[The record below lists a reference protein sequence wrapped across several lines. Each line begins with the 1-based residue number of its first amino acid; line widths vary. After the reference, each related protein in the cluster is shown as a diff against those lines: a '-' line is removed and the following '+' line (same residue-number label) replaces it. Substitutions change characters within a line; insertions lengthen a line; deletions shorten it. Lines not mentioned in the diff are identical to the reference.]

1 MPDRS
6 NAFLS
11 KGAITES
18 LSVKRKSL
26 NASSLVV
33 FKLSTERFSE
43 SFPLNARNNI
53 AKREKTV
60 DVTIRLTAK
69 LLQSEKDTLNAKKH
83 IASEKIIKSKISD
96 SFFIRRFC
104 PLIKKINESEKNM
117 KIGIFGGTF
126 DPPHKGHVKIAETA
140 VKELG
145 LDELIILPSGDPPHK
160 TDKPVTDKMHRWNM
174 TKYGFEKYGYT
185 ISDYEI
191 KKESLSYTC
200 ETLEHFAKDLD
211 GELYFIIGGDS
222 LKNLPTWKCPDKI
235 LSLAKLYV
243 IGRDVDAENEY
254 TKKYPDRI
262 IRSHE
267 PIPNVSS
274 TDIRLRRRFLL
285 PVQDMLAADKVG
297 RYMDDY
303 DLYKE
308 HFREALSLS
317 DYINI
322 NRYMHT
328 YGVARTAMEFAPVMG
343 VDPEKAFIAALF
355 HDIAKNVD
363 PTPYQE
369 RLDKEGVY
377 LPASCKHGFVG
388 SYIAE
393 DKYGVTDKDVLNAIK
408 YHTTGRRGMSQLE
421 KLVFLSDAIENV
433 TRAYELS
440 RTLRKVAENDF
451 ELAVVKFAEAIVENV
466 ADKDRCTL
474 TEDAVEDLRSKYYG
488 TKSTK

>member
-1 MPDRS
+1 MI
-6 NAFLS
+6 A
-11 KGAITES
+11 
-18 LSVKRKSL
+18 RK
-26 NASSLVV
+26 
-33 FKLSTERFSE
+33 
-43 SFPLNARNNI
+43 NI
-53 AKREKTV
+53 AKSENAIEV
-60 DVTIRLTAK
+60 AIRLTAK
-69 LLQSEKDTLNAKKH
+69 LFQRAYDTLNARKQ
-83 IASEKIIKSKISD
+83 ISSEKITRSRISD
-96 SFFIRRFC
+96 SFFIRRFY
-104 PLIKKINESEKNM
+104 PLIKKINEIEKKM

-191 KKESLSYTC
+191 NKDTLSYTC
-200 ETLEHFAKDLD
+200 ETLEYFAKDLD

-285 PVQDMLAADKVG
+285 PVLDMLAANMVG
-297 RYMDDY
+297 RYMDDH
-303 DLYKE
+303 DLYQE

-317 DYINI
+317 HYINA

-328 YGVARTAMEFAPVMG
+328 YGVAGTAMEFASVMG

-377 LPASCKHGFVG
+377 LPPSCKHGFVG

-393 DKYGVTDKDVLNAIK
+393 DKYGITDKDVLNAIK

-421 KLVFLSDAIENV
+421 KLIYLSDAIENI
-433 TRAYELS
+433 TREYEIS
-440 RTLRKVAENDF
+440 RTLRKVAEKDF
-451 ELAVVKFAEAIVENV
+451 ELAVVMYAEAIIENIK
-466 ADKDRCTL
+466 DKDKCTL
-474 TEDAVEDLRSKYYG
+474 TDDAVEDLRSKYYG
-488 TKSTK
+488 TKGTE